1 MATEPAVYV
10 VDDDAAVRKGLV
22 RLFQSADINAI
33 AFDSA
38 QAFLAHGR
46 SQGPCC
52 LVLDYQMPE
61 TNGLD
66 LQQHLAESG
75 IQLPIIFLTGF
86 GSVPTSVQAM
96 KAGAV
101 DFLEK
106 PVEDESLLAAV
117 EKAIEKDRDYINSSS
132 VNNTLQQRFETLTPR
147 EREVFALVAT
157 GMLNKQVAFELGTSI
172 KTIKVHRG
180 RVMKKMGADS
190 LAELVRMADRL
201 EIKPCEKVEGSKSGK
216 VEE

>member
-1 MATEPAVYV
+1 MAKEPVVYV
-10 VDDDAAVRKGLV
+10 VDDDEAVRKGLV
-22 RLFQSADINAI
+22 RLFRSADINALS
-33 AFDSA
+33 FDSA
-38 QAFLAHGR
+38 RAFLTHGR
-46 SQGPCC
+46 SLGPCC
-52 LVLDYQMPE
+52 LVLDFQMPE
-61 TNGLD
+61 ISGLD

-86 GSVPTSVQAM
+86 GSVPTSVHAM

-106 PVEDESLLAAV
+106 PVEDECLLAVV

-132 VNNTLQQRFETLTPR
+132 VHNTLQQRFETLTPR

-157 GMLNKQVAFELGTSI
+157 GMLNKQVAYELGTSI

-180 RVMKKMGADS
+180 RVMKKMGAES

-201 EIKPCEKVEGSKSGK
+201 EIKPGEKVEGSKSEK
-216 VEE
+216 S